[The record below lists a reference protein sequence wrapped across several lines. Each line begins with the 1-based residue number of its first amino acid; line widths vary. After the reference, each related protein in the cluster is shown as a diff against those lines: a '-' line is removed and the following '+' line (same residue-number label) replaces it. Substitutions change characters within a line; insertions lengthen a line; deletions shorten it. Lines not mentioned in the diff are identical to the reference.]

1 VEEVVDLHR
10 RVFGKRAPRQELE
23 GFLTRIFFDH
33 PWGEEAFPSL
43 AYVGASGRLVGCLGV
58 MPRPMVFDG
67 RAVQAVVTHNFI
79 VAPEQRGGL
88 PAIQLVRAMSSAGA
102 DLRLADENPASRRIS
117 EALGAVTV
125 APRSGRWLKVFRP
138 TGLAVHLVEERM
150 RRWHVGPLGRALS
163 AASTVPDALLRVLP
177 GSPTRVPRI
186 RGRDEDAG
194 VEALLDAIQR
204 HTSHLK
210 LRPVYTRKSLGW
222 LLETLAATRQGQ
234 VLRARIV
241 HADGEPRGW
250 YIYYSRPGAVGRVL
264 QLGGAPASRS
274 MVLDHLFADAARE
287 RNLGLSGQIDPG
299 WLHDLEAASCRL
311 RPGRTW
317 LVVRTSDPEIERTL
331 GTPDAFVTRLE
342 SEAWLHFGY

>member
-1 VEEVVDLHR
+1 
-10 RVFGKRAPRQELE
+10 
-23 GFLTRIFFDH
+23 
-33 PWGEEAFPSL
+33 
-43 AYVGASGRLVGCLGV
+43 VGCLGV

-88 PAIQLVRAMSSAGA
+88 PAIQLVRAMSGAGA

-125 APRSGRWLKVFRP
+125 APRSGRWLKVLRP
-138 TGLAVHLVEERM
+138 SRLAVHLMDEHL
-150 RRWHVGPLGRALS
+150 RRWHAAPLGRALG
-163 AASTVPDALLRVLP
+163 AASAVPDVLLRMLP

-186 RGRDEDAG
+186 SGHDEDAR
-194 VEALLDAIQR
+194 VEPLLDLLQH

-222 LLETLAATRQGQ
+222 LLETLAATRQDQ
-234 VLRARIV
+234 TLRARTV
-241 HADGEPRGW
+241 HVDGEPKGW
-250 YIYYSRPGAVGRVL
+250 YVYYSRSGAVGRVL
-264 QLGGAPASRS
+264 QLGAAPAARS
-274 MVLDHLFADAARE
+274 IVLDHLFADASRE
-287 RNLGLSGQIDPG
+287 GNAGLSGQIDPG
-299 WLHDLEAASCRL
+299 WLHDLEATSCRL

-317 LVVRTSDPEIERTL
+317 LVVHTSNPDIERTL
-331 GTPDAFVTRLE
+331 ATPDAFVTRLE